1 MCKRLVLTSV
11 SHGPRATVL
20 VSGGHRKF
28 RTFLSA
34 CQRCLLGGAV
44 LFTAGG
50 NSGGTF
56 LSVPARIHP
65 SQGSRV
71 QGGSEEEREGSL
83 RENAGVTTVC
93 KEAQGRPRPQ

>member
-28 RTFLSA
+28 RTF
-34 CQRCLLGGAV
+34 QRCLLGGAV

-56 LSVPARIHP
+56 LSVPACIHP

-71 QGGSEEEREGSL
+71 QGGSEEERGGSL
-83 RENAGVTTVC
+83 RGNAGVTTVC